1 MLKNYIT
8 KFYNNEYKSFLK
20 ENKFTKKNSN
30 FFSFSQKAV
39 TGSIAIGLF
48 CGLLPAPFQMVSA
61 GTLAYCFQINIP
73 IAIFTTLY
81 SNPITVIPLYLI
93 CLKVG
98 IIFLNFFSKISS
110 LSFLNITQ
118 RPNNDIHDLLK
129 EIPKFQSEKPI
140 KFSLELLEWLL
151 SIGFPL
157 LIGTLIFAISLSLV
171 GYIAANFIWV
181 LCKRKRVSN

>member
-61 GTLAYCFQINIP
+61 GTLAYCFHLNIP

-81 SNPITVIPLYLI
+81 SNPITVIPLYFI

-157 LIGTLIFAISLSLV
+157 LVGTLIVAISLSFI

>member
-48 CGLLPAPFQMVSA
+48 CGLLPAPFQLVSA

-73 IAIFTTLY
+73 IYY
-81 SNPITVIPLYLI
+81 S
-93 CLKVG
+93 
-98 IIFLNFFSKISS
+98 
-110 LSFLNITQ
+110 
-118 RPNNDIHDLLK
+118 
-129 EIPKFQSEKPI
+129 
-140 KFSLELLEWLL
+140 
-151 SIGFPL
+151 
-157 LIGTLIFAISLSLV
+157 
-171 GYIAANFIWV
+171 
-181 LCKRKRVSN
+181 SNMHA